1 MTGKE
6 GRMTSEEGKEGFR
19 CQVSGRKGI
28 GQREKGMGQGAESIG
43 HSAWGRG
50 ERAYGRD

>member
-28 GQREKGMGQGAESIG
+28 GQREKSMGQQVARDFVGVG
-43 HSAWGRG
+43 G
-50 ERAYGRD
+50 EEIEA